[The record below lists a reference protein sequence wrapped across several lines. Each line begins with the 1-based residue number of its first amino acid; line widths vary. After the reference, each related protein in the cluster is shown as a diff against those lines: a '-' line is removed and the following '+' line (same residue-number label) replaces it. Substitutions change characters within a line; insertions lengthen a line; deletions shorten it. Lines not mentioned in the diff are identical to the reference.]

1 MKTRIPIP
9 SLLVA
14 ALLAAGCQ
22 TSPYSATPVPAQPVV
37 VVPAPLPAATAAAPT
52 ATPSS
57 VAGVDVRATAAA
69 PFTGPKTKA
78 VLFVQNHCG
87 VDSLPMPLSTLGDWL
102 QAALAS
108 GPFAVVNPNDVVGET
123 QNVGPWGEKMPAS
136 SAARLAENLDAPV
149 LLTASVTSA
158 RVREIGGAEPGRQ
171 AVLEFTLSAKAVP
184 GGEGLA
190 SVNASARSRKEES
203 ELAFARKAA
212 NTWSEVAKEAA
223 FSAAAA
229 LGEQYAAAKPALPAA
244 PADVRV
250 AFVANVAGANVR
262 IDGVSYGTVGTEP
275 RLVRV
280 SPGLHNVEVAYPGL
294 VGFKDLAK
302 IQEETTFQ
310 VSLALTAEGEAAKK
324 RDALFAATLERMEK
338 SGATDD
344 LVRELVAKGYGTY
357 LATSHTQIE
366 GMPQTLTLQQ
376 STLPSLGLSPT
387 GVSSD
392 PGPSTGELLRKAEGM
407 IQ

>member
-1 MKTRIPIP
+1 MKTQTLILPT
-9 SLLVA
+9 LA
-14 ALLAAGCQ
+14 ALLAAGCNS
-22 TSPYSATPVPAQPVV
+22 SPYSPQPIPAQPVV
-37 VVPAPLPAATAAAPT
+37 AVPAQLPAVTAAPAPSAVT
-52 ATPSS
+52 GVEVRTTPVAPS
-57 VAGVDVRATAAA
+57 V
-69 PFTGPKTKA
+69 GPKTKA
-78 VLFVQNHCG
+78 VLFVQNHSG
-87 VDSLPMPLSTLGDWL
+87 VNPLPMPLSTLGDWL
-102 QAALAS
+102 QTALAS
-108 GPFAVVNPNDVVGET
+108 GPFAVVNPHDVVGEA

-136 SAARLAENLDAPV
+136 SATRLTENLGAPV
-149 LLTASVTSA
+149 LLTAAVTSA
-158 RVREIGGAEPGRQ
+158 RVHEIGGTEPGRQ

-203 ELAFARKAA
+203 EIAFARKAA

-229 LGEQYAAAKPALPAA
+229 LGEQYAAAKPALPVA
-244 PADVRV
+244 PTDIRV
-250 AFVANVAGANVR
+250 AFVANVPGANVR

-294 VGFKDLAK
+294 VGFKDVAK

-324 RDALFAATLERMEK
+324 RDALFAATLERMQK

-344 LVRELVAKGYGTY
+344 LVREIVAKGYGNY
-357 LATSHTQIE
+357 LSTSHTQIE
-366 GMPQTLTLQQ
+366 GMPQTLSLQQ
-376 STLPSLGLSPT
+376 STLPSLGLSPD
-387 GVSSD
+387 GVSPN
-392 PGPSTGELLRKAEGM
+392 PGPTTDQLLQKASDLAK
-407 IQ
+407 